1 MMLGINLLFL
11 VAYVVLIVH
20 VAVQYSLLS
29 STDALA
35 LLDVSSPLLNLLII
49 GLAFQGFVVYACK
62 LGVRNQLFL
71 LESLGLVLVGTPYF
85 LSNGLVE
92 PDTPWHL
99 GVVVNLP
106 QALSHITAFGMYAFQ
121 YPGFFVEASA
131 VLQVS
136 GIPFL
141 QFGRLV
147 WPSLVILLIVL
158 LFYVLGSKLSSRR
171 TAFLAVLVTMLVLYM
186 LDVHPSPESNGD
198 LLTLTTLVLL
208 FDSRKRVRGLGLLT
222 IIALVLTH
230 PTSPFVVMSA
240 GLGILVASSSVS
252 RRASRDLILLIII
265 PVISWLAWALYLGSI
280 AAYPFISVIEDL
292 ISFGFLHGQTGS
304 FTASL
309 FPNVARF
316 REATLGSLLI
326 FGAYFAILVSGR
338 PFPKSLFR
346 LPNRLLSEMKVKPVL
361 YTLLFL
367 GAILFYIVFVN
378 GGLIREPFD
387 YFGVFFASLVI
398 SSLVVLSEGKR
409 RLSWMLPLLI
419 WLLMLGTI
427 YPTVG
432 YELAAPNNY
441 TQAQLSGMSYLAPQI
456 GTHVLYTWRPE
467 GFTLYAASTD
477 FRAVDLLQLSNP
489 LSSILQSNTNDLI
502 VFPQTAFFEVYELAA
517 TPSSRNLYT
526 SSMIGVQANP
536 LFDRIFSN
544 PSCQAF
550 VRI

>member
-1 MMLGINLLFL
+1 MLGINLLFL

-20 VAVQYSLLS
+20 VAAQYSLLS

-106 QALSHITAFGMYAFQ
+106 QALSHITAFGTYAFQ

-147 WPSLVILLIVL
+147 WPSLATLLIVL

-208 FDSRKRVRGLGLLT
+208 FDSRRRVRGLGLLT

-240 GLGILVASSSVS
+240 GLGILVASSSVN
-252 RRASRDLILLIII
+252 RRTSRDLILLIII
-265 PVISWLAWALYLGSI
+265 PVISWLAWAFYLGSI
-280 AAYPFISVIEDL
+280 AAYPFASAIENL
-292 ISFGFLHGQTGS
+292 ISLGFLHGQVGS
-304 FTASL
+304 FTASV
-309 FPNVARF
+309 FPYVARF
-316 REATLGSLLI
+316 REATLGSLII

-338 PFPKSLFR
+338 SFLKSLFR
-346 LPNRLLSEMKVKPVL
+346 LPNRLSSEMKVKPTL

-367 GAILFYIVFVN
+367 GVILSYIVFVN

-387 YFGVFFASLVI
+387 YYFVFFASVI
-398 SSLVVLSEGKR
+398 VSSLVALAEGKR
-409 RLSWMLPLLI
+409 RLSWMFPLLL
-419 WLLMLGTI
+419 WLLMLGI
-427 YPTVG
+427 LYPSVA
-432 YELAAPNNY
+432 YPFAAPNNF
-441 TQAQLSGMSYLAPQI
+441 TQAQLSGISFLAPQLD
-456 GTHVLYTWRPE
+456 GHALYTWRPDD
-467 GFTLYAASTD
+467 FTLYAKSTD
-477 FRAVDLLQLSNP
+477 FGAVDLLVASNP
-489 LSSILQSNTNDLI
+489 PSTILKSKAGDLV
-502 VFPQTAFFEVYELAA
+502 VFPQTAYYEVYETESAQISNSPYTGSLIEAQI
-517 TPSSRNLYT
+517 TPF
-526 SSMIGVQANP
+526 
-536 LFDRIFSN
+536 FDKIFSN
-544 PSCQAF
+544 PNIQAF